1 MALGADVPF
10 CITGGTRLCQGV
22 GEIMSNLPSP
32 DCAFVIIKPDVG
44 ISTPEAFKKY
54 DSISNPKRC
63 NMDVLLRYIGGGK
76 LFGICS
82 NLFNVLEYAA
92 DREEITHAVQEL
104 KNSGALSALM
114 TGSGSAVFGI
124 FPDIASAQ
132 TAAEK
137 LSGWSY
143 KSVCQPVKQGWEFVY

>member
-1 MALGADVPF
+1 
-10 CITGGTRLCQGV
+10 
-22 GEIMSNLPSP
+22 MSNLPSP

-92 DREEITHAVQEL
+92 DREEIAHAVHEL

-114 TGSGSAVFGI
+114 TGSGSAVFGV

-143 KSVCQPVKQGWEFVY
+143 KCVCQPVKQGWEFVY